1 MEGLAGRQYD
11 LEIKERKV
19 PEESKLSPQKTIE
32 ASEDPMAPVKEKA

>member
-1 MEGLAGRQYD
+1 MEDLAGRQYD

-19 PEESKLSPQKTIE
+19 PEEEKLSPQKTIE